1 MVAGAQ
7 SAATCNVAI
16 DIETTSGTAGTV
28 PGAYVIMGGDI
39 KPVNTKESKPR
50 QVAGQPFPTLPYKG
64 VETFSLPMPMLP
76 VIEDASS
83 PTVLRNG
90 LGELMLSLWGAE
102 TPAQLGSS
110 AAYAHT
116 YTWEDLIKTFTTW
129 LHFSERDMKARMCAV
144 DSLDVGVKSDGEL
157 TLDFDVKGADLADTT
172 DYGSASYIDLGT
184 AKQITGLGAK
194 LEFGHPQANV
204 REAWEDL
211 TLSFKR
217 NLDFGAPGKAGQHP
231 AGSGSPQIVTSTTSE
246 ARLAFTIRDA
256 DGVEFDRW
264 RVGGNTAPASVDR
277 HTDVITAIDARL
289 SLYGSEIAAEE
300 NSEADYLNAG
310 TTTLAL
316 TSSSYTGGSS
326 VLIGEIEMDPYTFTT
341 ADGTNKD
348 LSFHSKSAS
357 DVTITITTGVGTLSV
372 SVANHDITVE
382 MASGGSTA
390 SAVLAAILAKAEAA
404 ALIDANL
411 AFGST
416 GAGTMENLSKTDIN
430 VDGFRYRYTT
440 GAGWGSWSGW
450 EMVTESAQDGPSGFK
465 FTFSDDDKTADGDK
479 FYFSSHYMYMLRFN
493 LPDLIIEKAEP
504 DYSGGIRKLKIEAY
518 HSSASTANRPTM
530 VLNDTKTTA
539 YS

>member
-1 MVAGAQ
+1 M
-7 SAATCNVAI
+7 AI
-16 DIETTSGTAGTV
+16 DIETTSGTVGTT
-28 PGAYVIMGGDI
+28 PAAYIIMGGDI

-64 VETFSLPMPMLP
+64 IETFSLPMPMLP
-76 VIEDASS
+76 VIEDGSS
-83 PTVLRNG
+83 PTVIRNG
-90 LGELMLSLWGAE
+90 LGELMLSLWGAD

-129 LHFSERDMKARMCAV
+129 LHFTERDMKARMCAV

-157 TLDFDVKGADLADTT
+157 TLDFDVMGADLADTT

-184 AKQITGLGAK
+184 AKQITGLGAR

-204 REAWEDL
+204 RDAWEDL

-277 HTDVITAIDARL
+277 HTDVITAVDARL
-289 SLYGSEIAAEE
+289 SIYGTSIDAGE

-316 TSSSYTGGSS
+316 TSTSYTGGST

-341 ADGTNKD
+341 SDGTNKD
-348 LSFHSKSAS
+348 LSFHSKSYS
-357 DVTITITTGVGTLSV
+357 DVTITIESGVGALACA
-372 SVANHDITVE
+372 VASHDITVTL
-382 MASGGSTA
+382 ASGGSTA
-390 SAVLAAILAKAEAA
+390 AEVLAKILATSGAT

-416 GAGTMENLSKTDIN
+416 GAGTMATLTKTNLD

-440 GAGWGSWSGW
+440 GAGWGDWSGW
-450 EMVTESAQDGPSGFK
+450 EMVTKAAQDGPSGFK
-465 FTFSDDDKTADGDK
+465 FTFGDDDTAADGDK
-479 FYFSSHYMYMLRFN
+479 FYFASHYLYMLRFN

-504 DYSGGIRKLKIEAY
+504 DYSGGIRKLKLEAY